1 MRTVRLLVAAALTFV
16 LPTLTLAGE
25 AGGTSVAGTLLAVA
39 LAAVI
44 AVAGDHAR
52 PGHRLSSDPVRLGR
66 TRTPVA
72 LAGITDSPHHPQRPR
87 APGHL

>member
-1 MRTVRLLVAAALTFV
+1 MRKVRLLVAAVLALV

-25 AGGTSVAGTLLAVA
+25 AGSTTVAGTLLAVA

-44 AVAGDHAR
+44 SVTGEHAR
-52 PGHRLSSDPVRLGR
+52 PGSRLSSDLVRLGR